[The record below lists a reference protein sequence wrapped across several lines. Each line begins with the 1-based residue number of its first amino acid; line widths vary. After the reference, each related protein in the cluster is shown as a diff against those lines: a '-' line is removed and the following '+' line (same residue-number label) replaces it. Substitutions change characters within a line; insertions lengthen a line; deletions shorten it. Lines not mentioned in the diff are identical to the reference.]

1 MAMSPS
7 KLNTAIVLFIT
18 ISFHLTSSAY
28 PLSNTI
34 TTTCTN
40 VHHHNSSLSKCM
52 YVQTHA
58 DCHPKGYI
66 NYLKFF
72 YCTLSRF
79 PQLGFL
85 LLLLWLLILFYVLS
99 NTASDYFCPAVENL
113 SEFLNLSPAIAGTTL
128 LPLGNGSPDVFAS
141 IISFTASGDGGDIG
155 LNSILGGA
163 IFVSTVVV
171 GILSLLIS
179 YRRKVVIVDKPNFI
193 RDVVFL
199 LFSLSNLLVIILIG
213 KISFWASIL
222 FASTYIIYISLVS
235 YMHFISKKKQK
246 IPNDHHHHQG
256 PGLPLLAS
264 VNAQEKRKPSADKVV
279 PHRKGV
285 IILLLYVAALP
296 LYLPRKLTIP
306 LITQDK
312 WSKPYAVISVAL
324 APVTLALILSTQ
336 QGLIVTKANM
346 VTWSI
351 ALAIGL
357 ALGTCTFALTSSA
370 MAPQK
375 CLFIWH
381 ASGFLMSVIWTYI
394 TAEELVSL
402 LESLGTIIGMNPSV
416 LGLTILAW
424 GNSLGDLT
432 SNVAMT
438 MHDGP
443 DGAQI
448 AIAGCYAGPVFN
460 IFVGLGF
467 SFVIACWSDYPVPY
481 MVPVNPHLCETVGFM
496 ICGLLWALVVLTKR
510 EMRLD
515 RTLAVGLLAIYFCFL
530 FVKVAR
536 VVGLID
542 VSVSNPLKTL

>member
-1 MAMSPS
+1 MAMAPS
-7 KLNTAIVLFIT
+7 KLNTTLLIFIT
-18 ISFHLTSSAY
+18 ISFHFTSSAY
-28 PLSNTI
+28 PLSGDTI

-40 VHHHNSSLSKCM
+40 VHHHNSSHSKCM
-52 YVQTHA
+52 CVQTHA

-66 NYLKFF
+66 NYLQFF

-99 NTASDYFCPAVENL
+99 NTASDYFCPAVESL
-113 SEFLNLSPAIAGTTL
+113 SKILNLSPAIAGTTL

-141 IISFTASGDGGDIG
+141 IISFTASGDGGAIG

-171 GILSLLIS
+171 GVLSLLLC
-179 YRRKVVIVDKPNFI
+179 YHRKIVIVDKPNFI

-213 KISFWASIL
+213 KINFWASIL
-222 FASTYIIYISLVS
+222 FASTYIIYICLVS
-235 YMHFISKKKQK
+235 YMHFISKKKQR
-246 IPNDHHHHQG
+246 IPDDDHHQG
-256 PGLPLLAS
+256 PRLPLLVSSAHKLVSRRKS
-264 VNAQEKRKPSADKVV
+264 VTM
-279 PHRKGV
+279 
-285 IILLLYVAALP
+285 LLLYVIALP
-296 LYLPRKLTIP
+296 LYLPRRLTIP
-306 LITQDK
+306 LITQEK
-312 WSKPYAVISVAL
+312 WSKPFAIISVVL
-324 APVTLALILSTQ
+324 APVMLALILST
-336 QGLIVTKANM
+336 TKATM
-346 VTWSI
+346 VTCSII
-351 ALAIGL
+351 ALVVGF
-357 ALGTCTFALTSSA
+357 ALGTCTFLCTSST
-370 MAPQK
+370 MPPQK
-375 CLFIWH
+375 YLFIWY

-394 TAEELVSL
+394 IAKELISL
-402 LESLGTIIGMNPSV
+402 LESLGTIIGMKPSI

-432 SNVAMT
+432 SNVAMA

-448 AIAGCYAGPVFN
+448 AIAGCFAGPVFN

-467 SFVIACWSDYPVPY
+467 SFVIACWLDYPVSY
-481 MVPVNPHLCETVGFM
+481 MVPVNPYLCETVGFM
-496 ICGLLWALVVLTKR
+496 ICGLLWALVVLPKR

-515 RTLAVGLLAIYFCFL
+515 RTLASGLLAIYFCFL
-530 FVKVAR
+530 FVKFAR

-542 VSVSNPLKTL
+542 VSMSNPFKTL